1 MNMGIAV
8 IILGLFIILLVV
20 VIYNLGRRL
29 KARDNQINAIKAEIE
44 KVRNATTNG
53 LVFLTLDDLLT
64 FINKQE

>member
-1 MNMGIAV
+1 MGIAV

-20 VIYNLGRRL
+20 VIYKLGRII
-29 KARDNQINAIKAEIE
+29 KAKDNQINAIKAEIE
-44 KVRNATTNG
+44 KVRNATTNC